1 MAGEGEPSAVLELE
15 VGAESAGVRL
25 DQFLAAPAGS
35 RARAQQWIDDG
46 RVSVN
51 GRARPK
57 RHAVSAGE
65 RVQVT
70 GLAEAATDGIDPS
83 EPAVPFSIAFEDE
96 QLLVVDKPP
105 GLVVH
110 PARGHRTGT
119 LAQALGGRG
128 AGGEEPWRAGI
139 VHRLDRH
146 TSGLLVVAK
155 NDAMHRALKTMIV
168 EREVRR
174 EYLALVVGT
183 PPARNGTV
191 EAPIGRGRRDRMLMS
206 IDSDDPREARTH
218 FSVERFLP
226 TTTLLRVV
234 LDTGR
239 THQIRVHMASIGHPV
254 VGDRQYGGP
263 MWFGLERQFLHA
275 ARLAFRHPGTG
286 DPIDISSPL
295 PPDLNAA
302 LDLAAAASGRE

>member
-1 MAGEGEPSAVLELE
+1 VAGEGEPSAVLELE

-51 GRARPK
+51 GRARLK
-57 RHAVSAGE
+57 RRAVSVGE
-65 RVQVT
+65 RVQVA
-70 GLAEAATDGIDPS
+70 GLAEAATGGVEPS
-83 EPAVPFSIAFEDE
+83 EPAVPFSIVFEDE

-155 NDAMHRALKTMIV
+155 NDAMHRGLKMMIV

-191 EAPIGRGRRDRMLMS
+191 EAPIGRDRRDRMLMS

-295 PPDLNAA
+295 PSDLAAA
-302 LDLAAAASGRE
+302 LDLAAVASGRE